1 MLTANPVIL
10 NRFYRQGANGA
21 FQNLPEYFVTDLE
34 LWSMADLKAV
44 KQGSFKDYVGQ
55 FVKTCEAHVASC
67 EVRT

>member
-1 MLTANPVIL
+1 
-10 NRFYRQGANGA
+10 
-21 FQNLPEYFVTDLE
+21 
-34 LWSMADLKAV
+34 MADLKAV